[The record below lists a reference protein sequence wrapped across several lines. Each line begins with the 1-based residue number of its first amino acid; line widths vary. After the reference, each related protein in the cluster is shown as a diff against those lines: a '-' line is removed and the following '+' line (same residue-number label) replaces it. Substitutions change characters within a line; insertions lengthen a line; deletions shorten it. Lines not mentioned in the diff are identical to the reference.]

1 MSIGMKI
8 AVAVMFV
15 IVAYITYRI
24 RKHFAKTKMETEA
37 TKRRANLSYYI
48 PNTYNFPNK
57 YNKYTDVENKY
68 KYVEA
73 CDGWENKF

>member
-8 AVAVMFV
+8 AVATMFF
-15 IVAYITYRI
+15 IFAYIAYRI
-24 RKHFAKTKMETEA
+24 KKHFAKTKMEA
-37 TKRRANLSYYI
+37 AKRRANLSYYI

-57 YNKYTDVENKY
+57 YNEY

-73 CDGWENKF
+73 CDGWDNKF